1 MLDKT
6 KHNCYI
12 NIKPGA
18 LWCFLKTLM
27 PFNELLSGVKY
38 DYYFGTIIKYWDI
51 LSESCLPTR
60 AGACGDQSV
69 DIPPAVARRR
79 RLMSCHGGASCVHVV
94 TLHLTIVES
103 SSSCSHCCADL
114 KLCMNSFL
122 RLSIAFLYFAAL
134 SWQCLNT
141 TKCICFMYIMSH
153 VPKSKSL
160 RWKLRPC
167 LRHTFSLMMS
177 SEPR

>member
-12 NIKPGA
+12 NIQPGA

-38 DYYFGTIIKYWDI
+38 DYYFGTIIKYWVI

-69 DIPPAVARRR
+69 DIPPAVARQR
-79 RLMSCHGGASCVHVV
+79 RLMSCHAGASCVHVV
-94 TLHLTIVES
+94 ALHLTIVEC

-114 KLCMNSFL
+114 KLCTN
-122 RLSIAFLYFAAL
+122 
-134 SWQCLNT
+134 
-141 TKCICFMYIMSH
+141 
-153 VPKSKSL
+153 
-160 RWKLRPC
+160 PC
-167 LRHTFSLMMS
+167 LSLSYLILEVFKYNKVYMFHVYYVAHF
-177 SEPR
+177 